1 MFAGKQSRSSL
12 WSSSTAYLT
21 IVALLAIGSVPART
35 LAQEQLLSQYVHR
48 AWSVRDGF
56 LNAAP
61 WAITQTTDGYIW
73 IGTTSGLLRFDG
85 SSFELWTSP
94 EGKKLPSTRVMALLG
109 ARDGS
114 LWIGM
119 VGGLAH
125 FADRKLLLYP
135 DFHDDVGSLL
145 EDQSGKVWF
154 TRSEAGGALRT
165 PICEALPTAIRCLNQ
180 SDGLTAKSCCTYNLA
195 QDTEGSLWV
204 TTEGPLIRWKPGYTE
219 TYLPKEWTQAKGI
232 ETATGVV
239 AMPDGSLLVCIPR
252 TGALEGL
259 QRLSAGRW
267 KPVKVPGFDGTKV
280 RALRAFRDSDGGI
293 WAGTTDEGI
302 YHIHGNEFEKFGS
315 ADGLTGDSAVGFY
328 QDREKGV
335 WVATQGGLDY
345 FHPRKITTFS
355 KREGLSSDLIDGLA
369 ATHDNAV
376 WLNDSNNDT
385 LDLLKNGHVEAIRVG
400 KGGEQ
405 VQTAMF
411 EDSFGRLWCG
421 LDNDLYRYDHGKSQ
435 KVQGKSGGSTHFIV
449 GITEDSA
456 HDIWA
461 EVSGG
466 SHELIRIHGLQVVE
480 EYPEAVIPSARALA
494 AGPNGVLWLGL
505 RNGDLA
511 RFHDGHAEVFPSPGG
526 PKSYVYQVVV
536 NPDGTVFATTS
547 AGLVGWKD
555 GTSRLLSS
563 KNGLPCDT
571 VIGAAWDNQG
581 SLWLDMGCGLAR
593 ISKEEMQRWWH
604 DDAAI
609 IAPKVLDAFDG
620 AGASDMVNFNP
631 MARTPDGRLWIVTR
645 STLEMVDPGHL
656 TQNDVLPPVQ
666 IEKLVVDRKPYTPND
681 RLALPPLMRDLEIDY
696 AALSFV
702 NPQKVRFRYKLEPRD
717 AAWQEAGTRR
727 QAFYTDLPPGPYR
740 FHVIACNNDGVWN
753 ETGAQ
758 LAFTIAPSFAQSI
771 WFKSICFLGFA
782 GFVYAVYRLRFRQVT
797 AQLRARMYE
806 RLAERERIARDLH
819 DTFFQG
825 IQGLLLR
832 FHTAA
837 SQLNKEEPARRIF
850 EETLKQSDQVM
861 LEGRELVLD
870 LRATACEQ
878 SDLPTAF
885 DNFGEGMRKG
895 GSCDFKVVVL
905 GSVRPLHPVVFEEVF
920 KIGKEALGN
929 AFRHSGAHSVEAEL
943 NYERG
948 ELRIRIRDDGTGI
961 EPDILQQGH
970 RDGHFGLPGMRERAR
985 RVGAHLDVWSRPG
998 AGTEVEVR
1006 IAAGIAYA
1014 SEPNASWSRKLR
1026 QLWPGAKLDRHI
1038 DEKGRHAV
1046 G

>member
-1 MFAGKQSRSSL
+1 MFAGKQSRSSQ

-21 IVALLAIGSVPART
+21 IVALLALCSAPARS
-35 LAQEQLLSQYVHR
+35 LAQEQRLSQYAHR
-48 AWSVRDGF
+48 AWPVRDGF
-56 LNAAP
+56 FNGAP
-61 WAITQTTDGYIW
+61 WTITQTTDGFMW
-73 IGTTSGLLRFDG
+73 IGTASGLLRFDG
-85 SSFELWTSP
+85 SSFEPWTSP
-94 EGKKLPSTRVMALLG
+94 DGKKLPSNEIVDLLG

-119 VGGLAH
+119 VGGVAH
-125 FADRKLLLYP
+125 FTDRKLVLYP

-145 EDQSGKVWF
+145 EDQSGKIWF

-165 PICEALPTAIRCLNQ
+165 PICEALPTKIRCLDQ
-180 SDGLTAKSCCTYNLA
+180 SDGLTTKSCCPRNLA
-195 QDTEGSLWV
+195 QDTGGNLWV

-219 TYLPKEWTQAKGI
+219 TYLPQEWTQIKGI
-232 ETATGVV
+232 QTATSVV
-239 AMPDGSLLVCIPR
+239 AMPDGSVLVCIPR
-252 TGALEGL
+252 TGAVGGL
-259 QRLSAGRW
+259 QRFSAGQW
-267 KPVKVPGFDGTKV
+267 KSVKVPGFDGSKV
-280 RALRAFRDSDGGI
+280 KAAWAFRDNNGGI
-293 WAGTTDEGI
+293 WVGTIDEGI
-302 YHIHGNEFEKFGS
+302 YHVHGNEFEKFGS
-315 ADGLTGDSAVGFY
+315 RDGLSGDTVVGFY
-328 QDREKGV
+328 QDRENGI
-335 WVATQGGLDY
+335 WVATLGGVDY

-355 KREGLSSDLIDGLA
+355 KREGLATDNADGVA
-369 ATHDNAV
+369 ATTDNAV
-376 WLNDSNNDT
+376 WVNSGDT
-385 LDLLKNGHVEAIRVG
+385 LDLLKNGHVEVIRVG
-400 KGGEQ
+400 HGDPGP
-405 VQTAMF
+405 TAIF

-421 LDNDLYRYDHGKSQ
+421 IDNDLFRYDHHKFHI
-435 KVQGKSGGSTHFIV
+435 VHTRSGGSTHFIV

-461 EVSGG
+461 EVSSGN
-466 SHELIRIHGLQVVE
+466 HELIRIHGLQVVE

-494 AGPNGVLWLGL
+494 AGPNGELWLGL

-511 RFHDGHAEVFPSPGG
+511 RFHDGHAQVFASPGG
-526 PKSYVYQVVV
+526 SKSYVYQVVV

-563 KNGLPCDT
+563 KNGLSCDM

-593 ISKEEMQRWWH
+593 ISKKEMEHWWH

-609 IAPKVLDAFDG
+609 VAPKVLDASDG
-620 AGASDMVNFNP
+620 AEASGRPNFNP
-631 MARTPDGRLWIVTR
+631 MARTTDGRLWITNF
-645 STLEMVDPGHL
+645 SILEMVDPGHL
-656 TQNDVLPPVQ
+656 TQNNVLPPVQ
-666 IEKLVVDRKPYTPND
+666 IERVVVDRKPYAPND

-717 AAWQEAGTRR
+717 TAWQEAGTRR

-740 FHVIACNNDGVWN
+740 FHVIASNNDGVWN

-758 LAFTIAPSFAQSI
+758 LAFTIAPSFTQGI

-878 SDLPTAF
+878 NDLPTAF
-885 DNFGEGMRKG
+885 DNFGEGMHKG
-895 GSCDFKVVVL
+895 GSCDFKVVVN
-905 GSVRPLHPVVFEEVF
+905 GSVRPLHPVVFGEVF
-920 KIGKEALGN
+920 KIGKEALSN
-929 AFRHSGAHSVEAEL
+929 AFRHSGAHSIEAEL

-1014 SEPNASWSRKLR
+1014 SEPNASWSWKLR